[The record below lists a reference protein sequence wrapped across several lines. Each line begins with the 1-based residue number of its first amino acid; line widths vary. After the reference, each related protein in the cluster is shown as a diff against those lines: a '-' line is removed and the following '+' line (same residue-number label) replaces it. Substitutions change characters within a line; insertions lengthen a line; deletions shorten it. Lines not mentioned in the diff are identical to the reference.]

1 MKAVIMTK
9 AGSPEV
15 LEYTEIAE
23 PEIMQPT
30 QVKVKI
36 RAAGVNPIDTKVR
49 RMAMFYPDKLP
60 AVLGCDLAGEVVAI
74 GAGVTEFNIGD
85 KVWACHGGLGDE
97 QGCYAEFSVLDQR
110 WLSLMPDISFTTAA
124 AAPLVL
130 ITAWGALFD
139 RGRLQAGETVLIHA
153 GAGGV
158 GHVAVQLAKHKGAR
172 VITTVSTVEKAEFVK
187 LLGADEVILYS
198 QENVLER
205 VNALTGGQGVNLVL
219 DTVGG
224 DVFVQSIPL
233 IAYFGRIVTLL
244 AIDQVDLSE
253 ARVRNLSIAFELML
267 TPLLRH
273 LDRARDQHVAIL
285 KQCVD
290 RINAGELQIYVEQ
303 IMPLAKAS
311 QAHSKVEQGH
321 GKGKVVLELVE

>member
-1 MKAVIMTK
+1 MMKAVIMTK
-9 AGSPEV
+9 AGSPDV

-23 PEIMQPT
+23 PEITQLM

-36 RAAGVNPIDTKVR
+36 HAAGVNPIDTKVR
-49 RMAMFYPDKLP
+49 RMAMFYPEKLP
-60 AVLGCDLAGEVVAI
+60 AVLGCDLAGEVVAV
-74 GAGVTEFNIGD
+74 GAGVTKFNIGD

-110 WLSLMPDISFTTAA
+110 WLSLMPDTSFTTAA

-158 GHVAVQLAKHKGAR
+158 GHVAIQLAKNKGAR
-172 VITTVSTVEKAEFVK
+172 VITTVSATEKAELVK
-187 LLGADEVILYS
+187 SLGADEVILYK

-205 VNALTGGQGVNLVL
+205 INKLTEGQGVDLVL

-224 DVFVQSIPL
+224 NVFAQSIPL
-233 IAYFGRIVTLL
+233 TAHFGRIVTLL
-244 AIDQVDLSE
+244 AVDQVDLSE
-253 ARVRNLSIAFELML
+253 ARVRNLSISFELML

-273 LDRARDQHVAIL
+273 LDKARDQHVAIL
-285 KQCVD
+285 SQCAD
-290 RINAGELQIYVEQ
+290 LINAGELQVYVEQ
-303 IMPLAKAS
+303 VMPLAEAS

-321 GKGKVVLELVE
+321 GAGKVVLELV

>member
-1 MKAVIMTK
+1 
-9 AGSPEV
+9 
-15 LEYTEIAE
+15 
-23 PEIMQPT
+23 MQPT

-311 QAHSKVEQGH
+311 QAHSKVEQGR

>member
-158 GHVAVQLAKHKGAR
+158 GHVAVQLAK
-172 VITTVSTVEKAEFVK
+172 E
-187 LLGADEVILYS
+187 
-198 QENVLER
+198 
-205 VNALTGGQGVNLVL
+205 
-219 DTVGG
+219 
-224 DVFVQSIPL
+224 
-233 IAYFGRIVTLL
+233 
-244 AIDQVDLSE
+244 
-253 ARVRNLSIAFELML
+253 
-267 TPLLRH
+267 
-273 LDRARDQHVAIL
+273 
-285 KQCVD
+285 
-290 RINAGELQIYVEQ
+290 
-303 IMPLAKAS
+303 
-311 QAHSKVEQGH
+311 
-321 GKGKVVLELVE
+321 

>member
-9 AGSPEV
+9 SGGPDV

-23 PEIMQPT
+23 PEITIAT

-36 RAAGVNPIDTKVR
+36 HAAGVNPIDTKVR
-49 RMAMFYPDKLP
+49 RMPMFYPDKLP

-74 GAGVTEFNIGD
+74 GAGVTKFNIGD

-97 QGCYAEFSVLDQR
+97 QGCYADYSVLDQR
-110 WLSLMPDISFTTAA
+110 WLSLMPKTLFTTAA

-158 GHVAVQLAKHKGAR
+158 GHVAIQLAKIKGAR
-172 VITTVSTVEKAEFVK
+172 VITTVSSVEKAELVK

-198 QENVLER
+198 QENLLER
-205 VNALTGGQGVNLVL
+205 VNKLTYGQGVDLVL
-219 DTVGG
+219 DTVGS
-224 DVFVQSIPL
+224 DVVAQSIPL
-233 IAYFGRIVTLL
+233 TAYFGRIVTLL
-244 AIDQVDLSE
+244 AIGDIDLSE
-253 ARVRNLSIAFELML
+253 ARVRNLSISFELML
-267 TPLLRH
+267 TPMLRR
-273 LDRARDQHVAIL
+273 LDKARDQQVVIL
-285 KQCVD
+285 KQCAD
-290 RINAGELQIYVEQ
+290 FINAGELQVYVEQ
-303 IMPLAKAS
+303 IMPLAEAS
-311 QAHSKVEQGH
+311 QAHSQVEQGH
-321 GKGKVVLELVE
+321 GKGKVVLKLI

>member
-273 LDRARDQHVAIL
+273 LDRERDQHVAIL

-290 RINAGELQIYVEQ
+290 RINAGELQIYVKQ

>member
-9 AGSPEV
+9 AGSPDV

-23 PEIMQPT
+23 PEITALT

-36 RAAGVNPIDTKVR
+36 HAAGVNPIDTKVR

-60 AVLGCDLAGEVVAI
+60 AVLGCDLAGEVVAV
-74 GAGVTEFNIGD
+74 GAGVTKFNIGD
-85 KVWACHGGLGDE
+85 KVWACNGGLGDD

-110 WLSLMPDISFTTAA
+110 WLSLMPDTLFTTAA

-158 GHVAVQLAKHKGAR
+158 GHVAIQLAKNKGAR
-172 VITTVSTVEKAEFVK
+172 VITTVSSTEKAELVK
-187 LLGADEVILYS
+187 SLGADEVILYK

-205 VNALTGGQGVNLVL
+205 INKLTEGQGVDLVL

-224 DVFVQSIPL
+224 NVFAQSIPL
-233 IAYFGRIVTLL
+233 TTHFGRIVTLL
-244 AIDQVDLSE
+244 AVDQVDLSE
-253 ARVRNLSIAFELML
+253 ARVRNLSISFELML
-267 TPLLRH
+267 TPMLRH
-273 LDRARDQHVAIL
+273 LDKARDQHVVIL
-285 KQCVD
+285 SQCAD
-290 RINAGELQIYVEQ
+290 LINAGELQVYVEQ
-303 IMPLAKAS
+303 VMPLAEAS

-321 GKGKVVLELVE
+321 GTGKVVLELV

>member
-9 AGSPEV
+9 AGGPEV

-85 KVWACHGGLGDE
+85 KVWAYHGGLGDE

-187 LLGADEVILYS
+187 ALGADGVILYR

-290 RINAGELQIYVEQ
+290 RINAGELQVYVEQ

>member
-290 RINAGELQIYVEQ
+290 RINAGELQIYVKQ

>member
-9 AGSPEV
+9 AGGPDV

-23 PEIMQPT
+23 PEITIAT

-36 RAAGVNPIDTKVR
+36 HAAGVNPIDTKVR

-74 GAGVTEFNIGD
+74 GAGVTKFNIGD
-85 KVWACHGGLGDE
+85 KVWACHGGLGGA
-97 QGCYAEFSVLDQR
+97 QGCYADYSVLDQR
-110 WLSLMPDISFTTAA
+110 WLSLMPKTLFTTAA

-158 GHVAVQLAKHKGAR
+158 GHVAIQLAKIKGAR
-172 VITTVSTVEKAEFVK
+172 VITTVSSVDKAELVK

-198 QENVLER
+198 HENLLEC
-205 VNALTGGQGVNLVL
+205 VNKLTHGQGVDLVL
-219 DTVGG
+219 DTVGS
-224 DVFVQSIPL
+224 DVVAQSIPL
-233 IAYFGRIVTLL
+233 TAYFGRIVTLL
-244 AIDQVDLSE
+244 AIGDIDLSE
-253 ARVRNLSIAFELML
+253 ARVRNLSISFELML
-267 TPLLRH
+267 TPMLRC
-273 LDRARDQHVAIL
+273 LDKARDQQVVIL
-285 KQCVD
+285 KQCAD
-290 RINAGELQIYVEQ
+290 LINAGELQVYVAQ
-303 IMPLAKAS
+303 IMPLAEAS
-311 QAHSKVEQGH
+311 RAHSQVEQGH
-321 GKGKVVLELVE
+321 GKGKVVLTLI